1 MKIQAQDYHKYDEKR
16 VLNEKSVGSW
26 NQKCKNDEIL
36 RRFRGVLEIRTCFPC
51 IRVSVAF
58 KLRDLGKMIYLGI
71 VRMDGSKE

>member
-36 RRFRGVLEIRTCFPC
+36 
-51 IRVSVAF
+51 
-58 KLRDLGKMIYLGI
+58 
-71 VRMDGSKE
+71 